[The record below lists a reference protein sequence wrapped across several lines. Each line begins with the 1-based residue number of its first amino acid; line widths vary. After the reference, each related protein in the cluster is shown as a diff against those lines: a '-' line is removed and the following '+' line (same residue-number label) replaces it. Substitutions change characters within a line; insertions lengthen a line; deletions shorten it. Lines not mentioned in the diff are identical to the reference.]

1 MARVEELMTVQEGI
15 SRTLNMA
22 KIGQSLK
29 VLVDRTEGD
38 FYVARSEYDSPEV
51 DNEVLISKEDKILNP
66 GSFYDV
72 RITRA
77 ESFDLYAEL
86 Q

>member
-1 MARVEELMTVQEGI
+1 VGKMM
-15 SRTLNMA
+15 S
-22 KIGQSLK
+22 
-29 VLVDRTEGD
+29 VLVDRREGD
-38 FYVARSEYDSPEV
+38 FFIARTEFDSPEV
-51 DNEVLISKEDKILNP
+51 DNEVLIRADGLNLAP
-66 GSFYDV
+66 GSFYKV